1 MKQCSGWDVLLH
13 ASTFILNDQEW
24 LSVPSSFEPSFHACV
39 LVQGLASEDLFSR
52 CTKVLRPLMNAAV
65 SDVYASDG
73 NCILEG
79 IFDGSD
85 FFDCLSYLAVLA
97 SPVLGSKR
105 CSLVNSVELLSTEQ
119 AGLSATVTS
128 HLLTGRDVEAS
139 VVDGCIRPV
148 FHLKDSRSHCKLVLI
163 HGIPGT
169 GKSSLADTVLSRLE
183 TAYKASDIIMS
194 TNQVVEEYSYKM
206 QARKRDS
213 VRDGMY
219 KMGLSLCGSL
229 GIGPSAS
236 IEVVLPRLQKF
247 LQIQRF
253 VILAD
258 DADEDGLNEL
268 LLHLPRSCKPCAI
281 IVTSQYGDSLISQI
295 NQSDR
300 RDDLVAVELR
310 CFKPEV
316 SLKLV
321 ESICHS
327 SEYAESRVELH
338 SWLTQVLDQLGQLPL
353 AVRFFAEWLH
363 QELKQSMPE
372 GTVFNFAGLQARWSH
387 EYGKNDDEDVGILN
401 ASPIGSR
408 GLRATVRLVLHNL
421 KFFGGFEECKQ
432 LLGLLALC
440 PASDVPWSLFDGG
453 ANGEAHF
460 LVRGARVEVTGTS
473 LQYVSPVGERCRV
486 HTEEDTSLVETLYA
500 RVVDNCVDSDLI
512 MIEDYEGI
520 RSQVHKDDIEFDPHI
535 SCIHNVEHG
544 KLELQVVKPHPANFL
559 ELKLRN
565 YLKLTKKVTTLPF
578 PTYQKVLPEKVVSK
592 EGRIIQFH
600 AGNGTVSVVFGCE
613 SGECRWHDLRI
624 FA

>member
-1 MKQCSGWDVLLH
+1 VLLH

-24 LSVPSSFEPSFHACV
+24 LSVPSSFEPRFHACV
-39 LVQGLASEDLFSR
+39 LVQGLTREDLFSR

-79 IFDGSD
+79 TFDGSE
-85 FFDCLSYLAVLA
+85 FFDCLSYLAALA
-97 SPVLGSKR
+97 SPLLGSKR
-105 CSLVNSVELLSTEQ
+105 YSLIHAVELLSTEQ

-148 FHLKDSRSHCKLVLI
+148 FALNDSSSHCTLVLI

-169 GKSSLADTVLSRLE
+169 GKSSLADTVLSGLD
-183 TAYKASDIIMS
+183 TAYKASDIING
-194 TNQVVEEYSYKM
+194 TGQVVEEYSYKM

-213 VRDGMY
+213 VRDGLY

-236 IEVVLPRLQKF
+236 IEDVLPRLKNF
-247 LQIQRF
+247 LQMQRF

-268 LLHLPRSCKPCAI
+268 LLHLPRSYKPCAL

-295 NQSDR
+295 NRSDR

-321 ESICHS
+321 ESICLS
-327 SEYAESRVELH
+327 IEYAESRGEMH

-372 GTVFNFAGLQARWSH
+372 GTVFNFAGLQARWRH
-387 EYGKNDDEDVGILN
+387 EYAKDDDEDAGILN

-421 KFFGGFEECKQ
+421 KFFSEFEECKQ

-440 PASDVPWSLFDGG
+440 PSSGVPWSLFDGG

-486 HTEEDTSLVETLYA
+486 HTEEDTSLEKTLFA
-500 RVVDNCVDSDLI
+500 RVIDDCVDSELI
-512 MIEDYEGI
+512 LIEDYEGI
-520 RSQVHKDDIEFDPHI
+520 QSQVHKDDIEFDPHI
-535 SCIHNVEHG
+535 NRIHNVKKG
-544 KLELQVVKPHPANFL
+544 KLELELVKPYPANFPEQML
-559 ELKLRN
+559 QQMLRN
-565 YLKLTKKVTTLPF
+565 VQLPKIVTTLPF
-578 PTYQKVLPEKVVSK
+578 PTSQKVLPKKVVSK
-592 EGRIIQFH
+592 KGRIIQFH
-600 AGNGTVSVVFGCE
+600 AGDGTVSVVFGCK
-613 SGECRWHDLRI
+613 SGECR
-624 FA
+624 